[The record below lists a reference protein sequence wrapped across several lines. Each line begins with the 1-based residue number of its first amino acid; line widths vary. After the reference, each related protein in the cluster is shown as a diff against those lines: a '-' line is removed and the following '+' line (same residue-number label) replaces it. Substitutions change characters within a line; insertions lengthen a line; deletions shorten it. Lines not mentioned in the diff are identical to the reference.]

1 MAKAKDEKPIKLAP
15 AKAAAALAEKVEP
28 ELRRLMADNP
38 AGAAPEGVQA
48 GLGDFGAKLKKALP
62 QIITGLMEVGAIAA
76 DGQVSADEVQAI
88 AGRIFE
94 LIRGRKPAPA

>member
-1 MAKAKDEKPIKLAP
+1 MAKSKSGDEKPIKLAP
-15 AKAAAALAEKVEP
+15 AKAAAALAERVEP
-28 ELRRLMADNP
+28 ELRRMMADNP
-38 AGAAPEGVQA
+38 APEGVQA

-88 AGRIFE
+88 AGKIFE
-94 LIRGRKPAPA
+94 LIRNRKSAPA